1 MGSATHSAAGL
12 VPMPS
17 SSSAPS
23 TKPSMVPPSA
33 RSAVDSVDAAL
44 VRSTDRVPR
53 TTQNP
58 CWTPDMSATR
68 TAAASASDPRR
79 LFRNQTERK
88 LACLVRTPIAPAI
101 EAARR
106 SATVPSGWTPYQ
118 PRRRAAIV
126 SGSAR
131 RVAIRASATMFLT
144 TRAIACAWKACRAMI
159 STESPPTSASS
170 AMPAADRW

>member
-1 MGSATHSAAGL
+1 MGSAAHSAGVL

-17 SSSAPS
+17 SSNAPS
-23 TKPSMVPPSA
+23 TKPSTVPPSA

-44 VRSTDRVPR
+44 VRSTDRVPS
-53 TTQNP
+53 TTQKP
-58 CWTPDMSATR
+58 CWTEDRSATS
-68 TAAASASDPRR
+68 TAAARASDPRR

-88 LACLVRTPIAPAI
+88 LACLIRTPIAPEI

-106 SATVPSGWTPYQ
+106 SAAVPSGWAPYQ

-131 RVAIRASATMFLT
+131 RVAIRASATMFRT
-144 TRAIACAWKACRAMI
+144 TRAIASAWKACRATI
-159 STESPPTSASS
+159 STESISPS
-170 AMPAADRW
+170 MADRW